1 MSSEKIIIDIDGGD
15 IKMEVQGVKGKK
27 CTKITEPFEKALGK
41 VTSRH
46 HKKEYNDLEAVNI
59 WGKG

>member
-1 MSSEKIIIDIDGGD
+1 MEKIIIDIDGGD

-41 VTSRH
+41 VINRT